1 MLNITITA
9 RDSEGFSW
17 EIPVNEQFE
26 GVTITSISQ
35 YVAFDPNEVSGD
47 IAVNWNTDGLT
58 DNPAAATM
66 GTLQLRD
73 LHSSDEVTGV
83 MGKFYWENGWDSRL
97 RQLLLTA
104 GFTAAA
110 AEAVTGS
117 EWGMQEPG
125 RASYDAYECAD
136 EARAYAMQTA

>member
-1 MLNITITA
+1 MLNITIIK
-9 RDSEGFSW
+9 RDNEAFSW

-35 YVAFDPNEVSGD
+35 CVFFDPEIGSCD

-58 DNPAAATM
+58 DNPAAVTM

-73 LHSSDEVTGV
+73 LNSLDEVTGV
-83 MGKFYWENGWDSRL
+83 MGKFYWEHGWDSRL
-97 RQLLLTA
+97 LELLLTA
-104 GFTAAA
+104 GFTADA

>member
-1 MLNITITA
+1 MLNITITE
-9 RDSEGFSW
+9 RDNEGFSW

-35 YVAFDPNEVSGD
+35 YVAFDPDEVSGD
-47 IAVNWNTDGLT
+47 IAVNWNTNGLT
-58 DNPAAATM
+58 DNPAAVTM

-73 LHSSDEVTGV
+73 LNSPDEVTGV
-83 MGKFYWENGWDSRL
+83 MGKFYWEHGWDDRL
-97 RQLLLTA
+97 RELLLTA
-104 GFTAAA
+104 GFTADAV
-110 AEAVTGS
+110 EAVTGS

>member
-1 MLNITITA
+1 MLNITITL
-9 RDSEGFSW
+9 RDDEGFSW

-26 GVTITSISQ
+26 GATITSISQ
-35 YVAFDPNEVSGD
+35 YVAFDPEVSGDD

-58 DNPAAATM
+58 DNPAAVTM
-66 GTLQLRD
+66 GTLLMRD

-83 MGKFYWENGWDSRL
+83 MGKFYWEHGWDSRL
-97 RQLLLTA
+97 RELLRNA

-110 AEAVTGS
+110 AEAVSGS

>member
-1 MLNITITA
+1 MLNITITE
-9 RDSEGFSW
+9 RDNEGFSW

-35 YVAFDPNEVSGD
+35 YVFFDPEIGSCD
-47 IAVNWNTDGLT
+47 IAVNWNTAGLT
-58 DNPAAATM
+58 DNPAAVTM

-73 LHSSDEVTGV
+73 LNSPDEVTGV
-83 MGKFYWENGWDSRL
+83 MGQFYWEHGWDDRL
-97 RQLLLTA
+97 RELLLTA
-104 GFTAAA
+104 GFTVDA
-110 AEAVTGS
+110 AEAVTSS

-136 EARAYAMQTA
+136 EARAYSMQTA

>member
-1 MLNITITA
+1 MLNITITL
-9 RDSEGFSW
+9 RDDEGFSW

-35 YVAFDPNEVSGD
+35 YVAFDSDDVSGD
-47 IAVNWNTDGLT
+47 IAVNWNTAGLT
-58 DNPAAATM
+58 NNPAAATM
-66 GTLQLRD
+66 GTLLMRD

-83 MGKFYWENGWDSRL
+83 MGKFYWENGWDDRL
-97 RQLLLTA
+97 RELLRNA

-110 AEAVTGS
+110 AEAVSGS